1 MGLLNS
7 TKGQI
12 LIDNKVLDTSFEND
26 LVKNWRNIISH
37 VPQDIFLSDSN
48 FLNNI
53 AFGVETDSI
62 DFQRVEDVSKI
73 AKIFEYIISTKDNFY
88 SRVGERGIQL
98 SGGQRQRIGIA
109 RALYRDSKVIILDE
123 ATSALDNLTEKA
135 VMKSILNFNPE
146 LTIIMVAHRLS
157 SLEQCDK
164 VISLKDGQIEMIGKP
179 EDILPKFR

>member
-1 MGLLNS
+1 M
-7 TKGQI
+7 
-12 LIDNKVLDTSFEND
+12 
-26 LVKNWRNIISH
+26 
-37 VPQDIFLSDSN
+37 
-48 FLNNI
+48 
-53 AFGVETDSI
+53 
-62 DFQRVEDVSKI
+62 EDVSKI

-164 VISLKDGQIEMIGKP
+164 VIYLKDGQIEMIGKP